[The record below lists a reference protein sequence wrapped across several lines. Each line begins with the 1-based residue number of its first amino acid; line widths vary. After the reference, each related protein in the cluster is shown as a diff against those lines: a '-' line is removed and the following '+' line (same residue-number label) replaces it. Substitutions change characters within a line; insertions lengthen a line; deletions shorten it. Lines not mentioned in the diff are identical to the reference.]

1 VIFFQSQIKTPSN
14 CPTYDFH
21 DFRLKLSEISLSI
34 LGQHYHMGEMDKA
47 ESVCADRC
55 TSKFMEMHELI
66 GKEITEFSMKNQ
78 AKMEAA
84 KN

>member
-1 VIFFQSQIKTPSN
+1 
-14 CPTYDFH
+14 
-21 DFRLKLSEISLSI
+21 
-34 LGQHYHMGEMDKA
+34 MGEMDKA